1 MLTSYPEVQVRENLV
16 SVIRKF
22 QPNVVMTWYGYPTF
36 SLLPSAGW
44 GDLGTET
51 SCVLILRNGRGGGEG

>member
-16 SVIRKF
+16 SVIRQV
-22 QPNVVMTWYGYPTF
+22 QPHVVMTWYGYPTF

-51 SCVLILRNGRGGGEG
+51 SCEF